1 MNRRVLLTGATG
13 FIGRHALQA
22 LDRTDLEVHA
32 VIGPDQ
38 QPEALPGAHETHACD
53 LLDPAE
59 TSDLVGRIQPDH
71 LLHLAWY
78 TQPPDYPRSIR
89 NLSWLAGSLHL
100 LRAFSAAGGRRAVT
114 AGTCMEYLWSDQPCR
129 EYDTPCPGP
138 SLYGTCKDALGR
150 VGQSLGATADLSF
163 AHGRVFFCFGPG
175 EKPKRLIPSVVRA
188 LQAGER
194 ACCRRGQLRRD
205 FLHVSDT
212 ARALV
217 ELLCSEVT
225 GPVNIAS
232 GHPVALGE
240 IARRVGE
247 KLSAGDRLEIRAE
260 EAHNEPTVL
269 VADVTRLRDEVGF
282 VPGLDL
288 DRALDDTLSYWSTR
302 Q

>member
-38 QPEALPGAHETHACD
+38 QRPDLPGVHCAHACD

-59 TSDLVGRIQPDH
+59 TSDLVGRIRADH

-129 EYDTPCPGP
+129 EYETPCKPRN
-138 SLYGTCKDALGR
+138 LYGTCKDALRR
-150 VGQSLGATADLSF
+150 VGESLGAGADLSF
-163 AHGRVFFCFGPG
+163 AHGRVFFLFGPG
-175 EKPKRLIPSVVRA
+175 ERPQRFVPSIVRA
-188 LQAGER
+188 LLAGET
-194 ACCRRGQLRRD
+194 ACCRKGQLRRD
-205 FLHVSDT
+205 FLHVSDA

-217 ELLCSEVT
+217 ELLCSDVT

-232 GHPVALGE
+232 GRAAALGQ
-240 IARRVGE
+240 IARRAAE
-247 KLSAGDRLEIRAE
+247 KLSAGDRLEIRRE
-260 EAHNEPTVL
+260 EAHNEPTEL
-269 VADVTRLRDEVGF
+269 VADVTRLTDEVGF
-282 VPGLDL
+282 VPRLDL
-288 DRALDDTLSYWSTR
+288 DRALDDTISYWSTR